1 MDQRTN
7 FTKTLI
13 VFGLALL
20 LGWSTAAYPAQLSS
34 PQSRAERQMAAL
46 KEEVRHQLVT
56 MPYYSVFDWLEAQVT
71 PDGKV
76 TLMRWVTEPTVKNDA
91 ESRVKRLEAATG
103 VVNKIEV
110 LPLSTFD
117 DQLRISLYR
126 AIYKSDSPLFKY
138 ALQSVGPIHIIVK
151 NGHVTLKGV
160 VASQSDS
167 QLAYMAAN
175 SVPGV
180 FDVKNELKIEE
191 KAKPIS

>member
-1 MDQRTN
+1 MGQRTK

-13 VFGLALL
+13 VFGLTLL
-20 LGWSTAAYPAQLSS
+20 LGWPAAAYSAQLKS
-34 PQSRAERQMAAL
+34 PQSRAERQTAAL
-46 KEEVRHQLVT
+46 KKEVRHQLVT

-76 TLMRWVTEPTVKNDA
+76 TLMGYVTQPTVKSDA

-126 AIYKSDSPLFKY
+126 AVYGSEPLFKY
-138 ALQSVGPIHIIVK
+138 ALQAVGPIHIIVK
-151 NGHVTLKGV
+151 NGHVTLKGI

-180 FDVKNELKIEE
+180 FDVKNELQIEE
-191 KAKPIS
+191 KRKPIS